1 MKYEGATE
9 KATSPLCSNGHKM
22 ECKVLD
28 DNECDHCKGK
38 ISSNSGMA
46 YMYCIG
52 AHHATKTLASHVQT
66 KVNAYASGAGEKDGK
81 AKSLTL
87 WKIMMLL

>member
-1 MKYEGATE
+1 MSAII
-9 KATSPLCSNGHKM
+9 
-22 ECKVLD
+22 V
-28 DNECDHCKGK
+28 KGK
-38 ISSNSGMA
+38 LVAIVEWH
-46 YMYCIG
+46 IG